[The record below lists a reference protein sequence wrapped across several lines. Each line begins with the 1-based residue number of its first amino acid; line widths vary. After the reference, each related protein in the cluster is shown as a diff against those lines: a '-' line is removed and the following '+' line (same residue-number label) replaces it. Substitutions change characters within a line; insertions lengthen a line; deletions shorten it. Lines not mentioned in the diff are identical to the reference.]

1 MQPNVASEEVLVK
14 IHKHLRYVFVLIG
27 PGARATRNRID
38 RAQEEIERCLERR
51 PMLLEGESP
60 SKPAFEHLLETHA
73 LAGEHLGP
81 GKRPG
86 GYGAPSARPS
96 RRPTASWA
104 GSEPPGYPLLRNCS
118 SSSRSGS
125 APVAP

>member
-1 MQPNVASEEVLVK
+1 MK

-60 SKPAFEHLLETHA
+60 SKPAFEHLLEAHA

-81 GKRPG
+81 GKR
-86 GYGAPSARPS
+86 ARRI
-96 RRPTASWA
+96 RRSIREAL
-104 GSEPPGYPLLRNCS
+104 SEANRELGRL
-118 SSSRSGS
+118 
-125 APVAP
+125 

>member
-38 RAQEEIERCLERR
+38 RAQEEIERCLDRR

-60 SKPAFEHLLETHA
+60 SKPAFEHLLAAYA

-81 GKRPG
+81 GKR
-86 GYGAPSARPS
+86 ARRI
-96 RRPTASWA
+96 RRSIREAL
-104 GSEPPGYPLLRNCS
+104 SEANRELGRL
-118 SSSRSGS
+118 
-125 APVAP
+125 